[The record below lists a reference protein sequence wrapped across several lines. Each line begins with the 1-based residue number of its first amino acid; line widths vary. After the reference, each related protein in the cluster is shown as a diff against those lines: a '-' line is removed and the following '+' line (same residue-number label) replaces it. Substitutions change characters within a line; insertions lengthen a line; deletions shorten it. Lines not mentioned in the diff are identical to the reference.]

1 VALTLHGLI
10 IARVGGFLRLFGLS
24 DSTKFLTSFVA
35 GALQATYADDLRV
48 TESVMRSV
56 WSMVAVGVALIASAC
71 ARRPDA
77 IAPVAIPGD
86 AYMAMSCSRL
96 AGELIN
102 EQTKLAALS
111 SAQNSAATGD
121 AVGVFL
127 IGVPASSVFGGDQ
140 EGNVAVSKGKVIAIE
155 NARLAKNC

>member
-1 VALTLHGLI
+1 MRFVYSMAIVGL
-10 IARVGGFLRLFGLS
+10 
-24 DSTKFLTSFVA
+24 
-35 GALQATYADDLRV
+35 
-48 TESVMRSV
+48 
-56 WSMVAVGVALIASAC
+56 AVLASAC

-77 IAPVAIPGD
+77 IVPVAIPAD
-86 AYMAMSCSRL
+86 VYMAMSCTRL
-96 AGELIN
+96 ASELVN

-140 EGNVAVSKGKVIAIE
+140 EGNVAVSKGKVLAIE
-155 NARLAKNC
+155 SARLAKKC